1 MIGRKSIGLT
11 ALCASLALLASTLG
25 TTASAQERE
34 LRIVSWG
41 GSFQAAQ
48 RKVYFEPFT
57 KETGIK
63 IKEDEWAQSNMAVVE
78 AMVKSGKITWDIID
92 QGGMDIIAACD
103 AGIVEP
109 LDIEALGGKDR
120 FLPGA
125 VYECGI
131 HTTIAA
137 EIPAYNSDKFPG
149 EKPDSLADFYDVA
162 KFPGKRGMRKV
173 AWANLE
179 VALIA
184 DGVAPADMVD
194 LSTPPNPN
202 ATPPEWAWWEFDI
215 NDVTDGE
222 GDVMKGITD
231 AVDPDLTRFLVQQ
244 DGKLILYHGWA
255 DALVVPQPTVT
266 YYDDMVDTTFGG
278 DLAVA
283 QERARL
289 FMAPGMGHCR
299 GGRGPD
305 TWDRLAPLVAWV
317 ERGEAPDALIATHAT
332 DGTVDN
338 ERPLC
343 PYPARAV
350 YTGPAGGADDP
361 ANWTAANFTCR

>member
-11 ALCASLALLASTLG
+11 ALCASLALMATTLG

-63 IKEDEWAQSNMAVVE
+63 IKEDEWAKSNMAVVE

-109 LDIEALGGKDR
+109 LDIDALGGLDR
-120 FLPGA
+120 YLPGS

-149 EKPDSLADFYDVA
+149 EKPDSLADFYNVG

-184 DGVAPADMVD
+184 DGVSPAQIYD
-194 LSTPPNPN
+194 LL
-202 ATPPEWAWWEFDI
+202 ATE
-215 NDVTDGE
+215 
-222 GDVMKGITD
+222 
-231 AVDPDLTRFLVQQ
+231 AVL
-244 DGKLILYHGWA
+244 
-255 DALVVPQPTVT
+255 
-266 YYDDMVDTTFGG
+266 
-278 DLAVA
+278 
-283 QERARL
+283 
-289 FMAPGMGHCR
+289 
-299 GGRGPD
+299 
-305 TWDRLAPLVAWV
+305 
-317 ERGEAPDALIATHAT
+317 
-332 DGTVDN
+332 
-338 ERPLC
+338 
-343 PYPARAV
+343 ARAFKK
-350 YTGPAGGADDP
+350 P
-361 ANWTAANFTCR
+361 

>member
-1 MIGRKSIGLT
+1 
-11 ALCASLALLASTLG
+11 
-25 TTASAQERE
+25 
-34 LRIVSWG
+34 
-41 GSFQAAQ
+41 
-48 RKVYFEPFT
+48 
-57 KETGIK
+57 
-63 IKEDEWAQSNMAVVE
+63 
-78 AMVKSGKITWDIID
+78 
-92 QGGMDIIAACD
+92 
-103 AGIVEP
+103 
-109 LDIEALGGKDR
+109 
-120 FLPGA
+120 
-125 VYECGI
+125 
-131 HTTIAA
+131 
-137 EIPAYNSDKFPG
+137 
-149 EKPDSLADFYDVA
+149 
-162 KFPGKRGMRKV
+162 
-173 AWANLE
+173 
-179 VALIA
+179 
-184 DGVAPADMVD
+184 
-194 LSTPPNPN
+194 
-202 ATPPEWAWWEFDI
+202 
-215 NDVTDGE
+215 
-222 GDVMKGITD
+222 MKGITD

-266 YYDDMVDTTFGG
+266 SYDDMVDSTFGG
-278 DLAVA
+278 DLAAA

-350 YTGPAGGADDP
+350 YTGPDGGADDP